1 MALRPSFRVGLL
13 LPCLA
18 VLGLTACA
26 VGEPLETTDVTDTGA
41 TLRGNVYSNLE
52 GDTEYWWRYGET
64 SAYGAETAHGTVEIS
79 DEEPHPVSEPVTGLT
94 AGTTYHFQFCVKDA
108 QESPPRI
115 CSSDGTFT
123 TDPEPDGSHIA
134 FVSDRDGGND
144 DIWVMDSGGNHAEN
158 LTDSESEFEAT
169 PAWSPDRSRIAFYRD
184 GQIWAMDA
192 DGTDQTNLTDDPAGG
207 GDPAWSPDGDQIAFT
222 RCGEFCAIWVMDADG
237 SDQSPL
243 TNQVGTDNVDSRPTW
258 SPDGTKIAFNSDRD
272 STPELGIDDIWVMD
286 ADGGNETNLTNTLD
300 PADAEGKPA
309 WSPDGDKIAFSAF
322 RVDNWEIYVMDADGS
337 DQTNLTTNPGFD
349 VDPAWSSDGSRIAFQ
364 SIRDGGDTGEIYAMN
379 ADGSGQANLTEH
391 LADDSSPAWSSLP

>member
-1 MALRPSFRVGLL
+1 VLLRRSLRAGLL
-13 LPCLA
+13 LPCVA

-134 FVSDRDGGND
+134 FVSDRGDGND
-144 DIWVMDSGGNHAEN
+144 DIWAIDSNGNHATN
-158 LTDSESEFEAT
+158 LTESEDFEAT
-169 PAWSPDRSRIAFYRD
+169 PVWSPDRTKIAYVAT
-184 GQIWAMDA
+184 GGVHVMDA
-192 DGTDQTNLTDDPAGG
+192 DGTNDTTLPDTGDAFDP
-207 GDPAWSPDGDQIAFT
+207 DWSPDGEQIAFS
-222 RCGEFCAIWVMDADG
+222 RCFENCAIWVMDADG
-237 SDQSPL
+237 S
-243 TNQVGTDNVDSRPTW
+243 NQVALTTHQFDDIDSSPSW
-258 SPDGTKIAFNSDRD
+258 SPDGTQIAFHSDRD
-272 STPELGIDDIWVMD
+272 SIPGFGIDNIYVMD
-286 ADGGNETNLTNTLD
+286 ADGSDETNLTDTND
-300 PADAEGKPA
+300 SADGEGSPA
-309 WSPDGDKIAFSAF
+309 WSPDGTKIAFSAF

-337 DQTNLTTNPGFD
+337 DQTNLTIDPGFD
-349 VDPAWSSDGSRIAFQ
+349 VEPTWSPDGSRIAFQ
-364 SIRDGGDTGEIYAMN
+364 SIRDGGDTGEIYAMES
-379 ADGSGQANLTEH
+379 DGSGQANLTDH
-391 LADDSSPAWSSLP
+391 LADDSSPDWSSLP